1 MTWKFW
7 ERDHARGARVGLV
20 LSGGGARASFQLGAL
35 TYLYDRVGIHPH
47 VITGTSAGSILAGAL
62 AQSSEAAGQR
72 RVLAEL
78 ERLWR
83 ELRQNS
89 DMFEELEWFAMLR
102 EHGPGWVEA
111 FTRQRQRQDTL
122 GRKFARVAN
131 RNTHRLGVWA
141 GRLDRP
147 TPGSGGGEVAGAV
160 VGGGPVEGGSGAAAA
175 AAVRPGWWPFGHPGT
190 EEPSV
195 GWNPLSALELVAV
208 LREAGRARPELE
220 TIVRG
225 ASSERSM
232 YRPGPIIDR
241 LLDPTIFV
249 PERVATSGVTLRIAV
264 VGLESGELRYVTETG
279 GLVDR
284 DNVPLPSAVPVPL
297 VQAIL
302 ASCSIPTVF
311 APVRLGEEFYVDGGV
326 RETLPTEIAIEHL
339 GVDTCYAIV
348 ASPPGVPRED
358 GFADKDLLSIVVRT
372 TAGIMSDEGLRDEVA
387 YARAAGAVVIQ
398 PEIDVHDVL
407 TVDPGLISISMDYG
421 YLRAAEA
428 HEHASADEELLTREI
443 ILLRKRIWA
452 AEAALLAP
460 GGPVPAG
467 ATPGRSVP
475 AGLVAG
481 GSVPAGAT
489 SGRSVP
495 ALLAPGGS
503 APGRAASTGRDTE
516 PADPQDPERL
526 AEIVDLKR
534 RLRVL
539 VDRAPA
545 GRLPPGAG
553 EWWRAWEGHPWAV
566 VVRPDWA

>member
-7 ERDHARGARVGLV
+7 ERDRARDARVGLV
-20 LSGGGARASFQLGAL
+20 LSGGGARVSFQLGAL
-35 TYLYDRVGIHPH
+35 TYLYDRVGITPH

-83 ELRQNS
+83 ELRQSS
-89 DMFEELEWFAMLR
+89 DMFEELEWFATLR

-131 RNTHRLGVWA
+131 RSTHRLGIWA
-141 GRLDRP
+141 GGLDRS
-147 TPGSGGGEVAGAV
+147 TPGSGVAEAAGVV
-160 VGGGPVEGGSGAAAA
+160 VGGGTVEGGSAEEAAP
-175 AAVRPGWWPFGHPGT
+175 AVRPGWWPFGHPGT
-190 EEPSV
+190 EEPGA

-241 LLDPTIFV
+241 LLDPAVFV
-249 PERVATSGVTLRIAV
+249 PERVSASGVTLRIAV

-284 DNVPLPSAVPVPL
+284 DNVPVPGAAPVPL
-297 VQAIL
+297 VRAIL

-339 GVDTCYAIV
+339 GVDTCYAVV

-428 HEHASADEELLTREI
+428 HEGASTDEELLTREI

-452 AEAALLAP
+452 AEVALLAP
-460 GGPVPAG
+460 AGVAPGGLA
-467 ATPGRSVP
+467 S
-475 AGLVAG
+475 G
-481 GSVPAGAT
+481 G
-489 SGRSVP
+489 
-495 ALLAPGGS
+495 LAPGGT
-503 APGRAASTGRDTE
+503 RAAATARDTE
-516 PADPQDPERL
+516 PAGPQDPGRL
-526 AEIVDLKR
+526 AEIVHLKR

-553 EWWRAWEGHPWAV
+553 EWWRTWEGHPWAV
-566 VVRPDWA
+566 AVRPDWA